1 MHDDIKSSLSMSK
14 KKIDMNSSEK
24 LENRLEIEIKIIE
37 KKLEMEIYKN
47 L

>member
-1 MHDDIKSSLSMSK
+1 MNK
-14 KKIDMNSSEK
+14 KKINMNSSEK
-24 LENRLEIEIKIIE
+24 LENCLEIEIKIIE